1 MINRYAKIH
10 LFLLCLLWLALIFSG
25 AAMAKSKPAPQDLR
39 WAYIMNIIHYI
50 TWPESK
56 VDPVVN
62 VCIVGRNPFSHVREN
77 VNLNKRTGSIVV
89 AKHYEEVPAVD
100 VLSQCNVIYFSES
113 ITLAQL
119 SFIFTQLKSLPVFT
133 IGDHGAF
140 MKLGGLLQFKKKG
153 KKLRFG
159 LNKTLLNTI
168 DLKVHPSL
176 LRLSE

>member
-1 MINRYAKIH
+1 MIKFRFVFI
-10 LFLLCLLWLALIFSG
+10 LILLLLHPLVAND
-25 AAMAKSKPAPQDLR
+25 AMASNKPAPQDLR
-39 WAYIMNIIHYI
+39 WAYIMHIIGFI

-62 VCIVGRNPFSHVREN
+62 VCIVGKSPFSHVREN
-77 VNLNKRTGSIVV
+77 VNLNKRTGSIVM
-89 AKHYEEVPAVD
+89 AKHYEEVPAME
-100 VLSQCNVIYFSES
+100 LLTQCNVIYFSEN

-140 MKLGGLLQFKKKG
+140 IKLGGLLQFKKKG

-159 LNKTLLNTI
+159 LNKTLLNKI